1 MVVWVRRGIA
11 SIKDAIFGC
20 CSVAESCPT
29 LCEPMDCSTPG
40 LPVLYYLPEFALTH
54 VHRVSDAIQP
64 SHPLWSPSP
73 PALDLS
79 QHQGLFP

>member
-29 LCEPMDCSTPG
+29 LCDPMDCSMPTFS
-40 LPVLYYLPEFALTH
+40 VFLYAQIH
-54 VHRVSDAIQP
+54 VH
-64 SHPLWSPSP
+64 
-73 PALDLS
+73 
-79 QHQGLFP
+79 